1 MQKDEKISIYSYVSD
16 MLSVKT
22 LGVNTPLHV
31 AENNK
36 TIAHIE
42 ATRNQSYK
50 YPVLSTQEW
59 ITAQDEVRRVS
70 QAIQKNHALL
80 GKRISSEE
88 AAKLYP
94 VSLPESIAEYAQEVA
109 YQNARKIQP
118 SAEYSVQLRNA
129 GL

>member
-1 MQKDEKISIYSYVSD
+1 MSQKISVYSYVEA
-16 MLSVKT
+16 MLSIKT

-31 AENNK
+31 AESNK
-36 TIAHIE
+36 IVAHIE
-42 ATRNQSYK
+42 ATRNQGYSY
-50 YPVLSTQEW
+50 PALSIQEW
-59 ITAQDEVRRVS
+59 ITAQDEVWRVS

-80 GKRISSEE
+80 GISISSEE
-88 AAKLYP
+88 AALLYP
-94 VSLPESIAEYAQEVA
+94 INVPTSIAEYAQEVA